1 MKTALLHYWL
11 TNRRGGENVFRE
23 ICGMFPS
30 GDIFTHAYNA
40 RVMDRWF
47 GGRRVT
53 ESFIGRLPLA
63 RTKCQAYLPLMPLAS
78 RSLKLDG
85 YDLIISSE
93 SGPIKGICKPKGARH
108 VCYCH
113 TPMRYLWDMY
123 EDYYRMAGLGGRIAM
138 RTFRDYLRHEDVKS
152 ADSVDVFVA
161 NSHFV
166 AERIRRI
173 YGRSAEVVHPMVD
186 FDFFSHPT
194 SGARGDGYLLA
205 GQLVSYKRPDI
216 AVLACLKMNRKLKVV
231 GTGEQIGRLKTLAN
245 GSPNI
250 EFLGRVSNEDLRR
263 AYAEAR
269 ALLFPGV
276 EDFGIVP
283 LEAQAAGTPVIA
295 YDAGGARETIVA
307 EKTGLFFPRQSVD
320 AVCEAIEEFEARG
333 WNPGDCRANAAN
345 FSPPV
350 FRRAFGAIV
359 EGEDSPRSKFFSEN
373 ERTNPMRS
381 FQTASVAGE
390 KWYNTR
396 LLY

>member
-23 ICGMFPS
+23 ICEMFPT

-40 RVMDRWF
+40 HAMDGWF

-53 ESFIGRLPLA
+53 ESFVGRLPLA

-78 RSLKLDG
+78 RALKLNG

-93 SGPIKGICKPKGARH
+93 SGPIKGICKPKGVRH

-123 EDYYRMAGLGGRIAM
+123 EDYYRMAGVGGKLAM
-138 RTFRDYLRHEDVKS
+138 RLFRGYLRREDLKS

-166 AERIRRI
+166 ADRIQRI

-194 SGARGDGYLLA
+194 SSARGEGYLLA

-250 EFLGRVSNEDLRR
+250 EFPGRVSNEELRC
-263 AYAEAR
+263 AYAEAH

-276 EDFGIVP
+276 EDFGIAP

-295 YDAGGARETIVA
+295 YGVGGVRETVVS

-320 AVCEAIEEFEARG
+320 ALCEAIEEFEARG
-333 WNPGDCRANAAN
+333 WCSEDCRANAAN
-345 FSPPV
+345 FSLAV
-350 FRRAFGAIV
+350 FRRAFGAIIGK
-359 EGEDSPRSKFFSEN
+359 EIGRYSKVSGKP
-373 ERTNPMRS
+373 TLKPCGAPS
-381 FQTASVAGE
+381 
-390 KWYNTR
+390 
-396 LLY
+396 